1 MLASAA
7 LCENLMLAVDPPTW
21 LNICSS
27 SMQVDVVYKV
37 NCHNTI
43 RYLEWTVVTVYPNL
57 FLEINHI
64 SVSFLL

>member
-1 MLASAA
+1 
-7 LCENLMLAVDPPTW
+7 
-21 LNICSS
+21 
-27 SMQVDVVYKV
+27 MQVDVVYKV